1 MEPQVAD
8 SFSPEFQDCCLP
20 LNIELQHLSWG
31 LSCLTILCSL
41 GFNKGSVR
49 KYLIWWRYGLYGKD
63 LWTSCCNGEAMKV
76 ELTELDLDYV

>member
-8 SFSPEFQDCCLP
+8 SFSPEFQDCCLA
-20 LNIELQHLSWG
+20 LNIEPQHLSWG

-49 KYLIWWRYGLYGKD
+49 KISD
-63 LWTSCCNGEAMKV
+63 LV
-76 ELTELDLDYV
+76 EIAYMAKICLSGHLVVTEKQ